1 MKKRGAII
9 LGTGGDMSN
18 SAMGKFY
25 EGIMVT
31 GATTDATDDAVQA
44 NIVAVARY
52 KNFPTPAPTP
62 PPAATALGCF
72 RDGGKGKPYDLPVSA
87 SKSMTTDDPVLE
99 CGVLCA
105 GYAYFA
111 LEYGK
116 ECRCGNAYGQYG
128 KSADPGKDC
137 NMKCAKNDQVMC
149 GGFFTENVYRH

>member
-1 MKKRGAII
+1 MGM
-9 LGTGGDMSN
+9 GG
-18 SAMGKFY
+18 
-25 EGIMVT
+25 
-31 GATTDATDDAVQA
+31 
-44 NIVAVARY
+44 
-52 KNFPTPAPTP
+52 PAPGMG
-62 PPAATALGCF
+62 AAPDQMAP
-72 RDGGKGKPYDLPVSA
+72 DGGKGKPYDLPVSA

-137 NMKCAKNDQVMC
+137 NMKCAKNPAVTC